1 MRLCDLLFHG
11 EKSRAICKEIFQ
23 EWEKQGYHLVV
34 DDRHYRYVY
43 KRLKEL
49 GLARRKLLTNIHDSR
64 KRHYALVPSK
74 HQMMEVCAEV
84 ERIVS
89 KTVSWFYR

>member
-1 MRLCDLLFHG
+1 MKLCDLLFRG
-11 EKSRAICKEIFQ
+11 KSRRICEEIVSD
-23 EWEKQGYHLVV
+23 WEKQGYHLVV

-49 GLARRKLLTNIHDSR
+49 GLARRRILTNIRDFR

-74 HQMMEVCAEV
+74 HQMMEVCAEI
-84 ERIVS
+84 ERIVEKS
-89 KTVSWFYR
+89 VSWFYR